1 MNGGM
6 IAELTLPRVLFVPKP
21 KRSPLTRAECLALA
35 TDAHRLPEG
44 TIGRQ
49 YQVVL
54 STLAMEWFLA
64 LNSRERGAIV
74 EAGLRVKAI
83 EVNQTTKEQ

>member
-1 MNGGM
+1 MGTKQKLTN
-6 IAELTLPRVLFVPKP
+6 AE
-21 KRSPLTRAECLALA
+21 SLALA
-35 TDAHRLPEG
+35 TAAHRLPEG

-74 EAGLRVKAI
+74 EAGLRAKAI
-83 EVNQTTKEQ
+83 GLNKTMEN

>member
-1 MNGGM
+1 M
-6 IAELTLPRVLFVPKP
+6 PKP
-21 KRSPLTRAECLALA
+21 KRSPLTRTECLAIA

-54 STLAMEWFLA
+54 STLAMEWFIA

-74 EAGLRVKAI
+74 EAGLSAKAI
-83 EVNQTTKEQ
+83 EVNQTIEDQ

>member
-21 KRSPLTRAECLALA
+21 KLTNAEARERAIAE
-35 TDAHRLPEG
+35 HRLPEG

-49 YQVVL
+49 YQTVL
-54 STLAMEWFLA
+54 TVTAAEWFQGL
-64 LNSRERGAIV
+64 SSKERGAIV
-74 EAGLRVKAI
+74 EAGMIAMPQHVQI
-83 EVNQTTKEQ
+83 NETMENQ

>member
-1 MNGGM
+1 M
-6 IAELTLPRVLFVPKP
+6 PKP
-21 KRSPLTRAECLALA
+21 KLTRSECLKLA

-44 TIGRQ
+44 AIGRQ
-49 YQVVL
+49 YQIVL
-54 STLAMEWFLA
+54 PALTMEWFLA

>member
-1 MNGGM
+1 MG
-6 IAELTLPRVLFVPKP
+6 TKP
-21 KRSPLTRAECLALA
+21 KRSKLTRTECLALA

-49 YQVVL
+49 YQVAL

-64 LNSRERGAIV
+64 LHSRERGAIV
-74 EAGLRVKAI
+74 EAGLRVKAM
-83 EVNQTTKEQ
+83 EVNQTIEDDHARIRNIQK

>member
-1 MNGGM
+1 M
-6 IAELTLPRVLFVPKP
+6 PKP
-21 KRSPLTRAECLALA
+21 KLTRDECLKLA

-49 YQVVL
+49 YQIVL
-54 STLAMEWFLA
+54 PVSTMEWFLS

-74 EAGLRVKAI
+74 LDAYE
-83 EVNQTTKEQ
+83 TTQEEYDPDFDDDDE